1 MKTLLSTL
9 FLLSTIGAFA
19 QHGQIRQAQANHSQ
33 GYHHVHIVSLTDVDP
48 EFVGKLWADY
58 MKSYSRKTKKIKRTT
73 EWFSDDATIKE
84 LSNNTVDVYA
94 NAVELTTGVDFH
106 VWFDL
111 GGAYLNAQM
120 HQELMPA
127 TQTILKGFANLV
139 EREKLA
145 LLLKTQ
151 EDELKQFERTL
162 SDLEKAHKEQEKTLE
177 AKQEEVKQ
185 AEMELDRLAKEQ
197 KTHEALIKT
206 QQEIIGETKRTMNQ
220 LKKQ

>member
-9 FLLSTIGAFA
+9 FLLSTFGAFA

-58 MKSYSRKTKKIKRTT
+58 MKSYSRKTKKIKRTS
-73 EWFSDDATIKE
+73 EWFTDDATINE
-84 LSNNTVDVYA
+84 LSKNTIDVYA

-111 GGAYLNAQM
+111 GGAYLNSQM

-127 TQTILKGFANLV
+127 TQAMLKGFANIV

-151 EDELKQFERTL
+151 ENELKQFERTL
-162 SDLEKAHKEQEKTLE
+162 SNLQKAHKDQEKTLE
-177 AKQEEVKQ
+177 TKREEVKQ
-185 AEMELDRLAKEQ
+185 AEQELARLASEQ
-197 KTHEALIKT
+197 KNNEALIKT
-206 QQEIIGETKRTMNQ
+206 QQEVIGETKRTMSQ